1 MSPQTVG
8 HYTIEHE
15 LGHGKN
21 GTVYLARDMRLDRR
35 VAIKVLNRAD
45 EEAWAETL
53 QEARLASCLDHR
65 YICTIYDV
73 GEVEAEGGNLPY
85 IAMEYVDGPS
95 LLERLENGPLEP
107 TCYGDSLFS
116 SAKR

>member
-1 MSPQTVG
+1 MPPRTVG

-15 LGHGKN
+15 LGHGQN

-45 EEAWAETL
+45 EDAWAQTL

-73 GEVEAEGGNLPY
+73 GEVEA
-85 IAMEYVDGPS
+85 
-95 LLERLENGPLEP
+95 
-107 TCYGDSLFS
+107 
-116 SAKR
+116 